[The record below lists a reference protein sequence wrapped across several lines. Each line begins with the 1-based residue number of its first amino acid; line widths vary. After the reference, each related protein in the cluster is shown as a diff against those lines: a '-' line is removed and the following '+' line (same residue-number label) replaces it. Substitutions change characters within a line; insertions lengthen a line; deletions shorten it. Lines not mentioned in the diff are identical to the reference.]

1 MYSESY
7 RPSHINEVLGH
18 DTAKEVLKEYL
29 TSSPKGG
36 VLLAGPPGIGKTTL
50 ALCSAITYG
59 FDPLE
64 INASKTIRTY
74 EDVERIKNSCRG
86 SINISSFITGN
97 IQRRT
102 CVILDEIDGSDPHAQ
117 QKIIEW
123 VKEDRNVHILFT
135 GNDVPIIFKR
145 NSNHVKIINCHSPD
159 LHQIKQLVKKNVD
172 LSVINDCS
180 SDIRRILNRMQYGI
194 SYNIPKYSLPP
205 TGTCPEETFMMKQKM
220 FALADPLEY
229 LYDKLGISC
238 LHKTMCEYNSDD
250 SDDHKRVTD
259 NHSKKLNPDKSHTT
273 LELFLQVQSQQSHC

>member
-18 DTAKEVLKEYL
+18 DIAKEVLKEYL
-29 TSSPKGG
+29 TSKPIGG

-97 IQRRT
+97 IKRKT

-145 NSNHVKIINCHSPD
+145 HSDHVRIINCYSPD
-159 LHQIKQLVKKNVD
+159 LDQIKQLVKKNVD
-172 LSVINDCS
+172 LSVINDCN
-180 SDIRRILNRMQYGI
+180 SDIRRILNRMQYGV

-205 TGTCPEETFMMKQKM
+205 TGTCPEETFLMKQKM
-220 FALADPLEY
+220 FGLEDPLEY
-229 LYDKLGISC
+229 LYDKLDISC
-238 LHKTMCEYNSDD
+238 LHKTMYECKIDD
-250 SDDHKRVTD
+250 NDDHKHVAD
-259 NHSKKLNPDKSHTT
+259 NHQKKLNPDKLHTP
-273 LELFLQVQSQQSHC
+273 LELLLRNQQFHC